1 MFPQEKTCQCR
12 HGAAEEANHHD
23 LYPVFCNGRVH
34 YAFLEVCAKL
44 FPGLPIQTVKSR
56 MRNLGLKLLK
66 CPSDKQDSIRKAR
79 PNLACYKTLSLLSE
93 QDVSTLEAY
102 HDTRTRQKLFAGDE
116 LNENNNCCSANSKF
130 KGERNSSVTDAE
142 QITLDPKQATV
153 GAGPAVRSAAS
164 TSFLVENLLKPTP
177 PKPSPS
183 IYPIDVSDSS
193 DSEKEFGQMPNEET
207 AYSSDESE
215 CNCEQSD
222 EETKHLSKTDEIF
235 RYLRIKKVDESKF
248 RTVINSLV
256 EMREF
261 YLSQTNFKRRQPRMS
276 PSTWSKTLER
286 LITFLVFC
294 QATLKLSPDL
304 GLVENMHVVESF
316 IMYLKNERRVKSS
329 TAARYVFVLTVTA
342 KFLHA
347 EESRQNYEQ
356 VESISDLRAL
366 TTQLEKENSMLD
378 AKVPQRNRLFWPQF
392 QELTRSLH
400 CQYEDA
406 SPRSKEQARIHMDFT
421 LLLLFAINPGRAKEF
436 RTLRV
441 LSDVEDAEL
450 DQTVSDWPIGE
461 NVMVFTTNG
470 SIRLVEKGYKTVKIY
485 GPNVIELDGFE
496 FVAYHLQR
504 YREVSRPRLLPKG
517 CTHDSFFVNKSGLQ
531 FQSPGSFSRY
541 LAKIFEINLGFR
553 CSMNDL
559 RHALVEHF
567 RSSKE
572 CSDVQLAESLARV
585 CKHSLRT
592 QINIYDRRTEQE
604 RRKRAF
610 NYLQRSAVTAIVDEI
625 PGPSS
630 AISEDEQSHSEEE
643 DGDRLPPVGEICAL
657 IPSDANGKSPEIFV
671 ARVLKYS
678 EDRQTV
684 RLAWLKEDQDRVN
697 CYKFEVGHAT
707 WEEKVSSVIYPIDL
721 WYNRHE
727 GIYELRSSKEEI
739 YERVR

>member
-1 MFPQEKTCQCR
+1 MSFNPFSTSNPSDETIANGRHVIGLQIPTSSTTSICGRPNSNPSDETMANARHEIGLQISTSSATRSCGPPEKTCQCR

-450 DQTVSDWPIGE
+450 DQKENSFEQIQTLKPKTVGEETANTTAKIRETNANRDGRHFIGGISTKFDHILIGHKLKSLQTRGMIE
-461 NVMVFTTNG
+461 CAQKCLSIYPQCG
-470 SIRLVEKGYKTVKIY
+470 SINYHITKHRC
-485 GPNVIELDGFE
+485 ELNEWG
-496 FVAYHLQR
+496 
-504 YREVSRPRLLPKG
+504 
-517 CTHDSFFVNKSGLQ
+517 
-531 FQSPGSFSRY
+531 
-541 LAKIFEINLGFR
+541 
-553 CSMNDL
+553 
-559 RHALVEHF
+559 
-567 RSSKE
+567 
-572 CSDVQLAESLARV
+572 
-585 CKHSLRT
+585 
-592 QINIYDRRTEQE
+592 TEQSIIKLVY
-604 RRKRAF
+604 RK
-610 NYLQRSAVTAIVDEI
+610 
-625 PGPSS
+625 G
-630 AISEDEQSHSEEE
+630 
-643 DGDRLPPVGEICAL
+643 
-657 IPSDANGKSPEIFV
+657 FV
-671 ARVLKYS
+671 FVL
-678 EDRQTV
+678 
-684 RLAWLKEDQDRVN
+684 LL
-697 CYKFEVGHAT
+697 
-707 WEEKVSSVIYPIDL
+707 
-721 WYNRHE
+721 
-727 GIYELRSSKEEI
+727 
-739 YERVR
+739 